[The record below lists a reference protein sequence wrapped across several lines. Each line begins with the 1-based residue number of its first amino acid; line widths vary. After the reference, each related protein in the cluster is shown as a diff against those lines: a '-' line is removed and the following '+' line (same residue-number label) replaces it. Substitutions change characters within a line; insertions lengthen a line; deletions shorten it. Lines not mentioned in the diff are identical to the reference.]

1 MRRATITIPDDL
13 DAELNVYMK
22 EQDVAPSLTG
32 LVEVALRKFLDEKRF
47 ESLQYQPPRSPFR
60 PVPAE
65 KGSGLHDVSL
75 EHDRYFAEPE

>member
-13 DAELNVYMK
+13 DAELDVYMK

-32 LVEVALRKFLDEKRF
+32 LVEAALRRFLDEKRF
-47 ESLQYQPPRSPFR
+47 ESLQYQPPRSSFR
-60 PVPAE
+60 PAPAE

-75 EHDRYFAEPE
+75 DHDRYLAEPE

>member
-13 DAELNVYMK
+13 DAELHVYMK

-32 LVEVALRKFLDEKRF
+32 LVEAALRKFLDEKRF
-47 ESLQYQPPRSPFR
+47 ESLQYQPPQRPFR
-60 PVPAE
+60 PAPAE